1 MMLASSPSGPANSR
15 APCAPACLALAG
27 AIFAMEVL
35 VVGKI
40 QYDALIPMI
49 VAAVIG
55 DMTCSAWGAQHTIY
69 HIAVRR
75 EHGGLH
81 LEWQLLLK
89 TALGGVAFGLVSLF
103 FSELTHFLQTIF
115 KKFFKVAYLRP
126 VIGGLI
132 VIALTYVVG
141 SRDYL
146 GLGVD
151 SPIRDAVTI
160 VSSFHQGGSH
170 PMSWFWKV
178 IFTAV
183 TLSSGFKG
191 GEVTPLF
198 FIGATL
204 GSALGMWLGL
214 PVDLFTALGFVS
226 VFAAAANTP
235 LACTIMGVELFG
247 GEYTL
252 YFGVACFIAYH
263 VSGHAG
269 IYLSQRLGVPKDNV
283 SNFVPG
289 ASLREHR
296 EVRAKR

>member
-1 MMLASSPSGPANSR
+1 
-15 APCAPACLALAG
+15 
-27 AIFAMEVL
+27 
-35 VVGKI
+35 
-40 QYDALIPMI
+40 
-49 VAAVIG
+49 
-55 DMTCSAWGAQHTIY
+55 
-69 HIAVRR
+69 
-75 EHGGLH
+75 
-81 LEWQLLLK
+81 
-89 TALGGVAFGLVSLF
+89 
-103 FSELTHFLQTIF
+103 
-115 KKFFKVAYLRP
+115 
-126 VIGGLI
+126 
-132 VIALTYVVG
+132 
-141 SRDYL
+141 
-146 GLGVD
+146 
-151 SPIRDAVTI
+151 
-160 VSSFHQGGSH
+160 
-170 PMSWFWKV
+170 MSWFWKV

-214 PVDLFTALGFVS
+214 PVDLFAALGFVS

-252 YFGVACFIAYH
+252 YFGVACFVAYH

-269 IYLSQRLGVPKDNV
+269 IYLSQRLGAPKDNL

-296 EVRAKR
+296 DVRAKRKSES